1 MADRSAALDALTT
14 QSFPFVLVA
23 SKCDIRNN
31 DGPFEPVLD
40 NYEIHRTSP
49 ESPRS
54 QKMCIALVLRSVI
67 GNKYGE
73 FAAPVYSPSVPP
85 PFARAQP
92 GQSWHKERRKG
103 ERRTREEFQTH
114 KHKDRTEQD
123 TGTVHVAA
131 SPRRGLEF
139 SVRVRFLVLCRSAVE
154 TRCQLDCLNFY
165 FYHSRPRFENGDR

>member
-85 PFARAQP
+85 HLHGPNLVKAGTR
-92 GQSWHKERRKG
+92 
-103 ERRTREEFQTH
+103 REEKEKEGPEKNF
-114 KHKDRTEQD
+114 KHTSTKTARSRTQERS
-123 TGTVHVAA
+123 TL
-131 SPRRGLEF
+131 P
-139 SVRVRFLVLCRSAVE
+139 LVLGAAWNLAFACASWCSADPQWKRGV
-154 TRCQLDCLNFY
+154 
-165 FYHSRPRFENGDR
+165 S